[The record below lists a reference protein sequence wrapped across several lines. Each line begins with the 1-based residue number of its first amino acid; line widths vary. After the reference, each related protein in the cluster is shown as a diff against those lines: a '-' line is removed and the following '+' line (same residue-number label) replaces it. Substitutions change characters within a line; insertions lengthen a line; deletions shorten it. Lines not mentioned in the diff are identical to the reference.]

1 MIKKGA
7 VPFFM
12 TLYYSLAIFGS
23 RKVKIEVKVIGLDK
37 PAMSIMAQE
46 RMELLLQCRYIQLPR

>member
-1 MIKKGA
+1 
-7 VPFFM
+7 M